1 MSVYDI
7 AYAVGLTL
15 AAPYWLIVP
24 RTRRKVFTA
33 FRDRM
38 GNGPLPVRATGPA
51 VMIHA
56 VSVGE
61 LNAAP
66 ALIRAL
72 GDARPD
78 LHFVI
83 STTTSTGTDRAQ
95 ELFASDLRVTL
106 IRFPLDFSSAVR
118 RILDNHHPTVVVLME
133 LEVWPNFMAE
143 CQRRHIPVVIVNGR
157 LTLSS
162 FRGYRR
168 LRPLTRGMFE
178 SLAQVC
184 AQDQTYASRFVE
196 VGTPPDR
203 ISVTGTMK
211 FDTAQI
217 GDRVDGDDELARAV
231 GLSPGREPIW
241 VCGSTGPGEE
251 LLVLEAYRALRARH
265 PSLRLAIIPRKPER
279 FDEVAAQII
288 AAGYGLVRRSQP
300 GTPISPD
307 AVVLGD
313 SMGELRKFYSLGDVV
328 FVGRSLVDLG
338 ARQHGSD
345 MIEPAAL
352 GKAVVVGPFTHNFA
366 DAMHQFLAADAICV
380 VQDATGLT
388 AQINRLLNN
397 PSQRAETGQRAREVV
412 KRGQGATGRNLEI
425 ILRELGSSAPS
436 PGTPGEGGGE
446 GDFGREKSSDTP
458 QNAP

>member
-1 MSVYDI
+1 MTLYDF

-24 RTRRKVFTA
+24 RTRRKFFQA
-33 FRDRM
+33 LRDRM
-38 GNGPLPVRATGPA
+38 GSSLPPSRGTGPA
-51 VMIHA
+51 LMIHA

-83 STTTSTGTDRAQ
+83 STTTTTGTDRAK
-95 ELFASDLRVTL
+95 ELFSKDSRITL

-118 RILDNHHPTVVVLME
+118 KILDNYRPTVVVLME

-143 CQRRHIPVVIVNGR
+143 CKRRNIPVMIVNGR

-162 FRGYRR
+162 FQGYRR
-168 LRPLTRGMFE
+168 LRPLTRSMFA
-178 SLAQVC
+178 SLAHVC
-184 AQDQTYASRFVE
+184 AQDQTYASRFIE
-196 VGTPPDR
+196 VGTPPDF

-211 FDTAQI
+211 FDTAQV
-217 GDRVDGDDELARAV
+217 GDRVEGDEQLARAV

-251 LLVLEAYRALRARH
+251 SFVLQAYRTLRIRH
-265 PSLRLAIIPRKPER
+265 PNLRLAVIPRKPER

-300 GTPISPD
+300 GGPISSD
-307 AVVLGD
+307 TVVLGD
-313 SMGELRKFYSLGDVV
+313 TMGELRKFYSLADVV

-352 GKAVVVGPFTHNFA
+352 GKPVVVGPFTHNFT
-366 DAMHQFLAADAICV
+366 DAMHQFLAAEAIRV
-380 VQDATGLT
+380 AQDPAGLT
-388 AQINRLLNN
+388 AHVDALLSS
-397 PSQRAETGQRAREVV
+397 PALRADIGQRACQVV
-412 KRGQGATGRNLEI
+412 QRGQGATAKNLAI
-425 ILRELGSSAPS
+425 ILRQL
-436 PGTPGEGGGE
+436 
-446 GDFGREKSSDTP
+446 DTALSRP
-458 QNAP
+458 R